1 MMAESQPL
9 PAEPCGA
16 EYLRAVLR
24 SPVYEVAQVTPLQKM
39 EKISSRLGNTI
50 LVKREDRQ
58 PVHSFKLRGA
68 YAMISTLNEE
78 QKARG
83 VITASAGNHAQG
95 VALSAT
101 RLGIKSLIVMPVA
114 TADIKVDAVR
124 AFGGETFLFGAN
136 FDEAK
141 AKAIEL
147 AELRGY
153 TFVPPFDHPMVIA
166 GQGTLAMELLQQD
179 AHLDRVFV
187 PVGGGGLAAGV
198 AVLIKQLMPQIKVI
212 AVEAEE
218 SACLKAA
225 LDAGHPVDLPRVG
238 LFAEGVAVKRIGN
251 ETFRLCQEYLDD
263 IITVDS
269 DAICAAMKDLFEDVR
284 AVAEPSGALALAGMK
299 KYIQQHQI
307 QGERLA
313 HVLSGA
319 NVNFHG
325 LRYVSE
331 RCELGEQREALL
343 AVTIPEQKG
352 SFLKFCQLLGGRSVT
367 EFNYRY
373 ANADNA
379 CIFVG
384 VRLTRGLEERGE
396 ILSLL
401 DEGGYKVVDLSD
413 DEMAKLH
420 VRYMVGGRPSK
431 PLRERLFSF
440 EFPEAP
446 GALLRFLQT
455 LGTHWN
461 ISLFHYRSH
470 GTDYGRVLAGFELSE
485 SEPQFEEH
493 LQALGY
499 DFHDE
504 THNPAFSFFLAG

>member
-1 MMAESQPL
+1 MADSQPL
-9 PAEPCGA
+9 SGTPEGA

-24 SPVYEVAQVTPLQKM
+24 APVYEAAQVTPLQKM
-39 EKISSRLGNTI
+39 EKLSSRLDNVI

-68 YAMISTLNEE
+68 YAMMAGLTEE
-78 QKARG
+78 QKAHG

-95 VALSAT
+95 VAFSSA
-101 RLGIKSLIVMPVA
+101 RLGVKALIVMPTA

-124 AFGGETFLFGAN
+124 GFGGEVLLHGAN

-147 AELRGY
+147 SQQQGF
-153 TFVPPFDHPMVIA
+153 TWVPPFDHPMVIA
-166 GQGTLAMELLQQD
+166 GQGTLALELLQQD

-212 AVEAEE
+212 AVEAED

-238 LFAEGVAVKRIGN
+238 LFAEGVAVKRIGD

-269 DAICAAMKDLFEDVR
+269 DAICAAMKD
-284 AVAEPSGALALAGMK
+284 
-299 KYIQQHQI
+299 
-307 QGERLA
+307 
-313 HVLSGA
+313 LSGA

-343 AVTIPEQKG
+343 AVTIPEEKG

-367 EFNYRY
+367 EFNYRF
-373 ANADNA
+373 ADAKNA

-384 VRLTRGLEERGE
+384 VRLSRGLEERKE
-396 ILSLL
+396 ILQMLN
-401 DEGGYKVVDLSD
+401 DGGYSVVDLSD

-420 VRYMVGGRPSK
+420 VRYMVGGRPSH
-431 PLRERLFSF
+431 PLQERLYSF
-440 EFPEAP
+440 EFPESP
-446 GALLRFLQT
+446 GALLRFLNT

-470 GTDYGRVLAGFELSE
+470 GTDYGRVLAAFELGDH
-485 SEPQFEEH
+485 EPDFETRLNE
-493 LQALGY
+493 LGY
-499 DFHDE
+499 DCHDE
-504 THNPAFSFFLAG
+504 TNNPAFRFFLAG